1 MGTGRLVNVST
12 SSANG
17 EFVTIGYLVAEPDA
31 KRAIE
36 IIVSKVAKSTDEI
49 VEVCRVS
56 EELLDALG
64 VPPGGFRRADS
75 DCPKSKQ

>member
-1 MGTGRLVNVST
+1 MRFGRLVNVRT
-12 SSANG
+12 PSSSG

-36 IIVSKVAKSTDEI
+36 IIESKLAELTGEV

-56 EELLDALG
+56 EKLLNVLG
-64 VPPGGFRRADS
+64 VPPGGFRRADGRPS
-75 DCPKSKQ
+75 